1 MIKEI
6 DNRHSKHF
14 HDSQSQE
21 STNPY
26 SYKQVE
32 RKRLLIT
39 IIITTVVM
47 FIEIA
52 GGIFSKSLALL
63 SDAGHMLT
71 HSFALF
77 VSFIAI
83 LYAARKPPV
92 DKSFGFYRV
101 EILAALFNGITLI
114 IISGF
119 ILWRAILRIINP
131 HEIDIVEMLIV
142 SLIGLTANLVSA
154 FILHGSSKNSLN
166 IKSAFLHM
174 IGDTASSVAIIIG
187 GIVIYYTNFYLLDP
201 ILSVLICIAILYWAF
216 ILIRDSMQILMETTP
231 KGVDVKK
238 LETELIKEIDAVKSV
253 HDIHIWQITDNMY
266 YMTAHVVIDDM
277 NIHETSSVLNDIN
290 NFLAEK
296 YHIGHLVI
304 QFETHDCPPHKYN
317 LV

>member
-6 DNRHSKHF
+6 DNKHSKHF

-92 DKSFGFYRV
+92 DKSFGF
-101 EILAALFNGITLI
+101 
-114 IISGF
+114 
-119 ILWRAILRIINP
+119 
-131 HEIDIVEMLIV
+131 
-142 SLIGLTANLVSA
+142 IG
-154 FILHGSSKNSLN
+154 
-166 IKSAFLHM
+166 
-174 IGDTASSVAIIIG
+174 
-187 GIVIYYTNFYLLDP
+187 
-201 ILSVLICIAILYWAF
+201 
-216 ILIRDSMQILMETTP
+216 
-231 KGVDVKK
+231 
-238 LETELIKEIDAVKSV
+238 
-253 HDIHIWQITDNMY
+253 
-266 YMTAHVVIDDM
+266 
-277 NIHETSSVLNDIN
+277 
-290 NFLAEK
+290 
-296 YHIGHLVI
+296 
-304 QFETHDCPPHKYN
+304 
-317 LV
+317 